1 MVDGSDGT
9 PDPELFVK
17 AENAKKALL
26 ERPRVS
32 IRTRLMVASAA
43 WFLLTLGLAIGAIL
57 SLSEMASKLRF
68 TEAVDHYTFE
78 VQQARR
84 FEKNFFL
91 YHTNLSDALD
101 HVHNAQ
107 AVLDREHDNIE
118 AVIGPSG
125 FQSMAL
131 NLRDYEALLA
141 DLQMLNQGQVGGT
154 ERDLQ
159 TAEEGLRELGAVMVS
174 EAEDL
179 VRREREA
186 VESLLVLSQRIPL
199 VILAV
204 LMGVIAYTAIVL
216 RQQML
221 APLNRMMRATQRIA
235 DGDFTPITPIRK
247 YHDEFSH
254 LAVAM
259 NTMMTQL
266 AHRQNL
272 LVQAHKLK
280 AVGTLTAG
288 VAHEL
293 NNPINNIML
302 TAAGLQ
308 EDYEDLTDDIR
319 LDMVNDLVGE
329 SERAQR
335 IVRNLLDFARESS
348 METEA
353 VGPQHLVVE
362 VLQLATNQ
370 IKLARVKVKGEI
382 DENLPSIYGDAQQLS
397 QVFLNIV
404 LNALD
409 AMPDGGTLTISLRLS
424 ARQEFVIFEFTDTGC
439 GMSEHVQANIFDPFF
454 TTKRGAK
461 GTGLGLS
468 VSLGIIRQ
476 HGGDI
481 LVTSKPGEGTTFTVK
496 LPVAMVPAEHPPAP
510 EDDEDEILIE

>member
-1 MVDGSDGT
+1 MEDWSDGAANA
-9 PDPELFVK
+9 ELFER
-17 AENAKKALL
+17 AEQAKKALL

-32 IRTRLMVASAA
+32 IRTRLMVASIA
-43 WFLLTLGLAIGAIL
+43 WFLLTLGLATAAIL
-57 SLSEMASKLRF
+57 SLSEMAGKLRF
-68 TEAVDHYTFE
+68 AEAVEHYTFE

-91 YHTNLSDALD
+91 YHTNLTDALD

-107 AVLDREHDNIE
+107 AELDRERDDIE
-118 AVIGPSG
+118 IVIGSSG

-131 NLRDYEALLA
+131 NLGDYEALLA
-141 DLQMLNQGQVGGT
+141 GLQVVDRSPDAGT
-154 ERDLQ
+154 ESEVQ
-159 TAEEGLRELGAVMVS
+159 AAEVGLRELGAVMVA

-186 VESLLVLSQRIPL
+186 VESLLILSQRIPL
-199 VILAV
+199 VILVV
-204 LMGVIAYTAIVL
+204 LIGVIIYTAFVL

-221 APLNRMMRATQRIA
+221 APLNRMMKATKRIA

-302 TAAGLQ
+302 TASGLQ
-308 EDYEDLTDDIR
+308 EDYEDLVDEVR

-348 METEA
+348 MVTEA
-353 VGPQHLVVE
+353 IGPQHLVVE

-370 IKLARVKVKGEI
+370 IKLAKVKVKGEI

-409 AMPDGGTLTISLRLS
+409 AMPDGGTLTISLRLGPH
-424 ARQEFVIFEFTDTGC
+424 QDFVIFEFADTGC
-439 GMSEHVQANIFDPFF
+439 GMSEHVQANVFDPFF

-481 LVTSKPGEGTTFTVK
+481 LVRSKPGEGSTFTVK
-496 LPVAMVPAEHPPAP
+496 LPVAMVPAEHPPDP
-510 EDDEDEILIE
+510 EEDEDEILIQ